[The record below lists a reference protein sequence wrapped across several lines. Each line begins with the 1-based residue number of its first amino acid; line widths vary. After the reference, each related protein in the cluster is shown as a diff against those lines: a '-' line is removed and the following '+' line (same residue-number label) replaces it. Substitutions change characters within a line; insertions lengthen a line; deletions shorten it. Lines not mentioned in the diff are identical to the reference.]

1 MNMPPIS
8 PPNFPRSELAAKM
21 ATATVQVVFA
31 YRNGPTDWE
40 FRRLPLHGTLQ
51 SDFRTQAEA
60 AAVDLRDNRAGR
72 SYDPQWELQHHEF
85 FYLSNSPPVGGNF
98 FTQLP
103 AFAKFQ
109 DYQERKRIRQPNA
122 LVVIAQLS
130 DGTIAYFGKRIT
142 ASSVLERRSAVLR
155 IIYREGVFDTLDD
168 TVVTFGDGFDWLT
181 WQDVMIVLSA
191 TDFRMTF
198 RDIPALIAQVDANI
212 AAITQHVAIGN
223 IAAFTTRIKA
233 MPGMMVKLQGI
244 VDRADMHTK
253 PASVLRKYASDY
265 SIHVEW
271 DGDEMIFDDSVENQW
286 NILRLLDEA
295 RTLGPVTGKHWDTSS
310 KVEV

>member
-1 MNMPPIS
+1 MPAITPQ
-8 PPNFPRSELAAKM
+8 NFPRSDLATKM
-21 ATATVQVVFA
+21 VTATVQVVFG
-31 YRNGPTDWE
+31 YRNSATDWQ

-51 SDFRTQAEA
+51 GDFREQAEA
-60 AAVDLRDNRAGR
+60 AAVDLRDNRTGR
-72 SYDPQWELQHHEF
+72 SYDPQWDLQPNEF
-85 FYLSNSPPVGGNF
+85 FYLSNSPSIGGNF

-103 AFAKFQ
+103 AFANFQ

-142 ASSVLERRSAVLR
+142 ASSVLERSSAILR
-155 IIYREGVFDTLDD
+155 MIYREGAFDTLDD
-168 TVVTFGDGFDWLT
+168 TVVTFGGSFDWLE
-181 WQDVMIVLSA
+181 WQEVMIVLSA
-191 TDFRMTF
+191 TNFRMMF

-212 AAITQHVAIGN
+212 VVITKHVAIGN
-223 IAAFTTRIKA
+223 LDAFITRIKS

-253 PASVLRKYASDY
+253 PPSVLRKYASDY
-265 SIHVEW
+265 SIDIEW
-271 DGDEMIFDDSVENQW
+271 DGDEMIFDDSVDKQW

>member
-1 MNMPPIS
+1 MPPIS
-8 PPNFPRSELAAKM
+8 PQNFPRSDLATKIAS
-21 ATATVQVVFA
+21 ATVQVVFG
-31 YRNGPTDWE
+31 YRNSATDWE

-51 SDFRTQAEA
+51 GDFRAQAEA
-60 AAVDLRDNRAGR
+60 AAVDLRDNRTGR
-72 SYDPQWELQHHEF
+72 SYDPQWELQDYEF

-98 FTQLP
+98 FLQLP
-103 AFAKFQ
+103 AFASFA

-142 ASSVLERRSAVLR
+142 ARSVLERNSAVLR
-155 IIYREGVFDTLDD
+155 IVYHDGAFDTLDD
-168 TVVTFGDGFDWLT
+168 TVVTFGAGFHWLT

-191 TDFRMTF
+191 TDFRMLF

-223 IAAFTTRIKA
+223 LEAFTARIKS

-244 VDRADMHTK
+244 IERADMHTK
-253 PASVLRKYASDY
+253 PAGVLRKYASDY
-265 SIHVEW
+265 SIHIEW
-271 DGDEMIFDDSVENQW
+271 DGYKMIFDDSVENQW